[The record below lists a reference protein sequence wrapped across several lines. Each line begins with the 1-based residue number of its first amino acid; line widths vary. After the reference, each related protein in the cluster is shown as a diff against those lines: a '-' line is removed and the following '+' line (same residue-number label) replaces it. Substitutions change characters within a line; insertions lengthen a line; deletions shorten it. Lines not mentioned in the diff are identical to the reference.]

1 MTVSAAAGAAA
12 RAALQLTLG
21 AQSRAL
27 RGALV
32 GRRRQVHV
40 IGATGDRVE
49 RDRSYVPEALHARA
63 AHRVLGAAWVE
74 VGASAR
80 VGVAAAQARLRG
92 YVG

>member
-12 RAALQLTLG
+12 RAALQLTPG

-32 GRRRQVHV
+32 GRRSEIHV
-40 IGATGDRVE
+40 VGAASDWVE
-49 RDRSYVPEALHARA
+49 RDRRYVPFALHARA

-74 VGASAR
+74 VGASAH
-80 VGVAAAQARLRG
+80 VELAAAQARLCG